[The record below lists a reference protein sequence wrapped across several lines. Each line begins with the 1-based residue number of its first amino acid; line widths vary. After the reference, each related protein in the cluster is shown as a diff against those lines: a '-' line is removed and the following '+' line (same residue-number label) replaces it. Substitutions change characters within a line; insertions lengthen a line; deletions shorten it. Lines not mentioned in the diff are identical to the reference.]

1 MIRYL
6 RIALIVLLSIL
17 LLSVAIANRE
27 VVTVRTLPESFGAFL
42 GFGWQMQVP
51 LFLVILGSAA
61 IGLLIGF
68 VWEWIREH
76 KIRSGAVKT
85 QKEAIKLRQEVAGL
99 RQEQP
104 QDEVL
109 ALLDRKAG

>member
-6 RIALIVLLSIL
+6 RIALIVVLSIL
-17 LLSVAIANRE
+17 LLAAALANRDM
-27 VVTVRTLPESFGAFL
+27 VTIRTLPESVSAFL
-42 GFGWQMQVP
+42 GFGWEFQMP

-61 IGLLIGF
+61 MGLLIGF

-76 KIRSGAVKT
+76 KIRSVAVKS
-85 QKEAIKLRQEVAGL
+85 QKEAMRLKAEVAGL
-99 RQEQP
+99 REAKP